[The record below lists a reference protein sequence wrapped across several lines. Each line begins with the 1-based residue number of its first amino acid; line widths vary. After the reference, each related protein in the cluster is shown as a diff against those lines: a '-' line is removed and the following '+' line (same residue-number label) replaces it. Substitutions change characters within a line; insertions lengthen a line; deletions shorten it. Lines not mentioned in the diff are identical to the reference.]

1 MQGRLVHA
9 AQFVGVKR
17 STTVK
22 LAVLPFA
29 GMLALALATPAHAD
43 DQTAPPPLMIAKT
56 AAIAPDEPDATMPD
70 AAAIAETATPPPAP
84 TPEPAPV
91 RVVAASG
98 WELAAKTPVVH
109 RPAPARTP
117 VPTARVAPAPVISA
131 PARPA
136 RAAQPHH
143 PAERPHAAAP
153 RATPRWYQLSP
164 RQYRHAQADRH
175 SSQTQAAAATPAK
188 AALGAPGPAPAQP
201 QKARAIC
208 ELRLGKCLQI
218 CSWNAMHN
226 GSQNERWIG
235 ACISSY
241 EPVEKLDKAH
251 ELLLQRLWSIAL
263 DVRNAASGRQ
273 YQCFAP
279 QYQSGTCAAAR
290 SSHPAARIRP
300 QMRPQTTLASAH
312 AAPLR
317 SLTHVT
323 FRHHRL
329 PAAAAVTRAVR
340 SATTVVRRPHVS
352 REVAPAEEAGG
363 AGASADWLLR
373 ALVALVAVAMIA
385 LLLAASSQLPAAG
398 TAVSGMRTRL
408 GSKGLSTS
416 RIDLG
421 RERSASPPRG
431 KGIPYRD

>member
-1 MQGRLVHA
+1 
-9 AQFVGVKR
+9 
-17 STTVK
+17 
-22 LAVLPFA
+22 
-29 GMLALALATPAHAD
+29 
-43 DQTAPPPLMIAKT
+43 
-56 AAIAPDEPDATMPD
+56 
-70 AAAIAETATPPPAP
+70 
-84 TPEPAPV
+84 
-91 RVVAASG
+91 
-98 WELAAKTPVVH
+98 
-109 RPAPARTP
+109 
-117 VPTARVAPAPVISA
+117 
-131 PARPA
+131 
-136 RAAQPHH
+136 
-143 PAERPHAAAP
+143 
-153 RATPRWYQLSP
+153 
-164 RQYRHAQADRH
+164 
-175 SSQTQAAAATPAK
+175 
-188 AALGAPGPAPAQP
+188 
-201 QKARAIC
+201 
-208 ELRLGKCLQI
+208 
-218 CSWNAMHN
+218 MHN

-290 SSHPAARIRP
+290 TSHPAARIRP

-329 PAAAAVTRAVR
+329 RAAAAVTRAVR

-373 ALVALVAVAMIA
+373 TLVALVAVAMLA